1 MKKIFTLITLMV
13 LVTFGTMYSQQWV
26 NTGGWPPTVIDN
38 YNGVHGI
45 AVDPDGRIW
54 VANYT
59 AVPGDSI
66 FNGTTTV
73 ATRAIHIFN
82 PDGSEASFSPIKTIT
97 VGGITDSLITKAGA
111 GLRTAKDGNILY
123 SSGDRLFKI
132 NYQTGEGMGKVIPAV
147 GKTLTAAAV
156 DTIGN
161 VYVATVVP
169 GSPIFIYAPDLS
181 SSLGQVT
188 DISVGFSRSFEVSAD
203 GNTVYW
209 AGYDKGKVMV
219 YSRPDEYSLYA
230 LTDSVLRGFS
240 AESFTWSP
248 DRSVLWVSAGSYTNL
263 PNLDTL
269 GGLHTNYSVG
279 TWYAWN
285 PTTNLFVDS
294 IKTTFPV
301 AADPNYRPRGLA
313 FSSDYQTAYA
323 AYFGGTKPS
332 LVKFEKMTIS
342 SVDVTFRANMSVQI
356 QKGTFKIGVD
366 TVEVRGSF
374 QAAAGDPGGDW
385 QGFYFT
391 MTKGA
396 SDSIYSVTATFPGS
410 EVGKTFEY
418 KLVINGGG
426 WESAAN
432 RPFQVPYTNTELP
445 VVFFNNESVYVH
457 AVKNIV
463 QFQADM
469 SSYLG
474 TGPGQFDPSIDSL
487 VIMGLSNWGGYAV
500 TEVVGNKT
508 LHASFSDPNIYTTT
522 LTFYGPVG
530 DSTAWKF
537 KAYPD
542 ARFGNGGG
550 YETGDN
556 RFYHFVSDT
565 VNTNVLPPVIP
576 GLVIY
581 AGSLASSVDIL
592 FQVNMSNAVD
602 FHSKVQIATSAIT
615 FVGLKG
621 GIKPLG
627 NWGGSWTYSDTVDAP
642 TYADT
647 ISTLKTLNDQGL
659 NGDKVAGD
667 NIWSLLKT
675 MPAGT
680 PAGTFEFKF
689 AMGYA
694 GVENENGGSTY
705 LDNELGFG
713 VNHSLM
719 LQDGPAVEVL
729 YNFGVQAPVGVEV
742 ENNSTPTT
750 YALSQNYP
758 NPFNPATTIKYS
770 VPSAQFVTLKVYN
783 LLGQEV
789 ATLINQEQ
797 NAGNY
802 IVRFDAS
809 VLSSGI
815 YFYSLQA
822 GNFNETRKM
831 ILMK

>member
-13 LVTFGTMYSQQWV
+13 LVTSSLIFSQQWV
-26 NTGGWPPTVIDN
+26 NTGSFPPATPTLFGN
-38 YNGVHGI
+38 VHGVAI
-45 AVDPDGRIW
+45 DPDGKIW
-54 VANYT
+54 VGDYYNL
-59 AVPGDSI
+59 PGDSI
-66 FNGTTTV
+66 FNGTATV
-73 ATRAIHIFN
+73 ATRAIHVYN
-82 PDGSEASFSPIKTIT
+82 PDGSEVSFSPILTIT
-97 VGGITDSLITKAGA
+97 VGGVTDSLVGMTNRGM
-111 GLRTAKDGNILY
+111 RTAQDGNILVSIY
-123 SSGDRLFKI
+123 DRLYKI
-132 NYQTGEGMGKVIPAV
+132 DYQTGQGIAKVVPKA
-147 GKTLTAAAV
+147 GSSLTAAAV
-156 DTIGN
+156 DTAGN

-169 GSPIFIYAPDLS
+169 GNPIFIYTPDLS
-181 SSLGQVT
+181 TSLGQVT
-188 DISVGFSRSFEVSAD
+188 DKSVGFSRSFEVSAD
-203 GNTVYW
+203 GNKVYW
-209 AGYDKGKVMV
+209 AGYDKHDVKI
-219 YSRPDEYSLYA
+219 YSRPDEYGTYT
-230 LTDSVLRGFS
+230 LTDSVLFGFDC
-240 AESFTWSP
+240 ESFTWSP
-248 DRSVLWVSAGSYTNL
+248 DRSVLWASSGSYNDK
-263 PNLDTL
+263 PNRDPDTL
-269 GGLHTNYSVG
+269 TYWSVG
-279 TWYAWN
+279 TWYAWD
-285 PTTNLFVDS
+285 PTSNQMVDS

-332 LVKFEKMTIS
+332 LVKFEKMTIT
-342 SVDVTFRANMSVQI
+342 SVNVTFRANMSVQI
-356 QKGTFKIGVD
+356 QKGAFEIGVD

-374 QAAAGDPGGDW
+374 QTAAGDPGGNW

-396 SDSIYSVTATFPGS
+396 NDSIYSVTATFPGS
-410 EVGKTFEY
+410 EVGKTFAY

-426 WESAAN
+426 WESASD
-432 RPFQVPYTNTELP
+432 RPFQVPYTNTLLP
-445 VVFFNNESVYVH
+445 VVFYSNESVYVH

-474 TGPGQFDPSIDSL
+474 TAPGQFNPSTDSL
-487 VIMGLSNWGGYAV
+487 VVMGLSNWGGYVV
-500 TEVVGNKT
+500 TEVVGNRT

-530 DSTAWKF
+530 DSTGWKF

-542 ARFGNGGG
+542 VRFGNGGG
-550 YETGDN
+550 YEVGEN
-556 RFYHFVSDT
+556 RYYHFVSDT
-565 VNTNVLPPVIP
+565 INTNVLPPVVP
-576 GLVIY
+576 VLVIY

-602 FHSKVQIATSAIT
+602 YHSKVTIPTTDIT

-627 NWGGSWTYSDTVDAP
+627 NWAGTWTYQDTVDAP
-642 TYADT
+642 TYVDT

-694 GVENENGGSTY
+694 GVENENQGGTY
-705 LDNELGFG
+705 LDNEMATN
-713 VNHSLM
+713 VNHSMM
-719 LQDGPAVEVL
+719 LQDGPAVEIL
-729 YNFGVQAPVGVEV
+729 FNFGVQAPVGVEV
-742 ENNSTPTT
+742 ENNITPKT

-770 VPSAQFVTLKVYN
+770 VPSAQFVTLKIYN

-789 ATLINQEQ
+789 VTLINQEQ

-809 VLSSGI
+809 GLSSGI

-831 ILMK
+831 MLMK